1 MELFCGKEPL
11 DSGKGA
17 VMMYHIGDK
26 VVHPMHG
33 AGVVRDMKTI
43 ELNGT
48 LRDYYVVCF
57 AVGSMISD
65 IPVDGCEKIGIRDVI
80 DKDEARRVLEHF
92 HDFEVGDDGNWN
104 RRQRENIVK
113 LKSGDIYQ
121 VAGIL
126 KELMCREKRKGLSTS
141 ERKTLGSAR
150 QIVMSELILSG
161 IANENDIQLILDD
174 TIAEAVNEE
183 G

>member
-1 MELFCGKEPL
+1 
-11 DSGKGA
+11 
-17 VMMYHIGDK
+17 MYCVGDK

-33 AGVVRDMKTI
+33 AGIVKDMKEI
-43 ELNGT
+43 ELSGVK
-48 LRDYYVVCF
+48 REYYVVCF
-57 AVGSMISD
+57 AVGNMISD

-80 DKDEARRVLEHF
+80 PKDEARKVLEFF
-92 HDFEVGDDGNWN
+92 HGHEVGNDINWN

-121 VAGIL
+121 VAGVL

-150 QIVMSELILSG
+150 QIVLSELILSEV
-161 IANENDIQLILDD
+161 ADETDIEMILDD
-174 TIAEAVNEE
+174 SVAEAIELKNKA
-183 G
+183 